1 MSHYHHISIE
11 EREKILILLKEGKSI
26 RAIAIV
32 LRRAASSISREIMRN
47 TKYKAGYSAVEAEKK
62 YRQRRK
68 RCRREIL
75 LENTERLELVRSLFL
90 DRQWSP
96 EEIDRR
102 LKYEN
107 NPLQVSYVTIYRGI
121 YTGMLDRDKLWH
133 GNRGVVRKLRHHGKT
148 RHAKGHQETRGKIV
162 ISNKIADRPDEANTR
177 KAIGHW
183 EADTVAGKTGSACL
197 VTITDRNSRYLLAG
211 KVVRKNAAFVADK
224 MIELLSGLPS
234 SQRRSI
240 TPDRGKEF
248 ANHSM
253 ITDALGGVQFYFP
266 DPHAP
271 WQRGTNEN
279 TNGLIREYL
288 PKSFDMAVC
297 SDEEISLFVK
307 KLNLRPRKCLDW
319 KSPYEVFF
327 SQPLHLT

>member
-47 TKYKAGYSAVEAEKK
+47 TKCKAGYSAVEAEKK

-68 RCRREIL
+68 RCRRENL
-75 LENTERLELVRSLFL
+75 LKNTERLELVRSLFL

-121 YTGMLDRDKLWH
+121 YTGMLDQDKLSH

-177 KAIGHW
+177 KVIGHW

-224 MIELLSGLPS
+224 MIELLSCLPS

-248 ANHSM
+248 ATHSM

-327 SQPLHLT
+327 SQSLHLT